1 MIKRL
6 TIALVSIFSFMA
18 LAVSPTLAAKNSSPA
33 ATPLG
38 NDISWPQC
46 GKTLP
51 SGQAFG
57 IVGVNGGKANNFNP
71 CFASELNWAQ
81 SSSLSITAQPAAQLY
96 LNTGNPGDVLAQ
108 YNVTDW
114 PTSSVA
120 ADPFGPCSGTW
131 TDNQACSWEY
141 GYERAQADAANVG
154 SPAYNYWLDVETG
167 NSWTNDYGK
176 NQAALGGMVYYL
188 EQQGST
194 VGLYSTSYQW
204 GQIAGTNNPG
214 GNLNGLPSWLPGARN
229 QKTAKSNCA
238 LAPLTAGGTV
248 TTTQFVSGSLDYD
261 YSCI

>member
-1 MIKRL
+1 M
-6 TIALVSIFSFMA
+6 T
-18 LAVSPTLAAKNSSPA
+18 LAASPALAAKNSPAA

-71 CFASELNWAQ
+71 CFASELNWALG
-81 SSSLSITAQPAAQLY
+81 SSLSTTSQPAAQLY

-108 YNVTDW
+108 YNVSDW

-120 ADPFGPCSGTW
+120 SDPYGSCSGTW
-131 TDNQACSWEY
+131 TDSQACSWEY
-141 GYERAQADAANVG
+141 GYERAQADVANVG
-154 SPAYNYWLDVETG
+154 SHSYNYWLDVETS
-167 NSWTNDYGK
+167 NSWTGDFAK
-176 NQAALGGMVYYL
+176 NRAALEGMVYYL
-188 EQQGST
+188 GQQGST

-204 GQIAGTNNPG
+204 GKIVGTNNPG
-214 GNLNGLPSWLPGARN
+214 DNLNGLPSWLPGARN
-229 QKTAKSNCA
+229 QKTARSNCN
-238 LAPLTAGGTV
+238 LSPLTVGGAV
-248 TTTQFVSGSLDYD
+248 TITQFVSGGLDYD